1 MNQTAE
7 ALCKL
12 YAIADHR
19 LLGTGGWPACEE
31 ETAAFFRITE
41 DWELAEDGPITALG
55 FEVSIDLMTVF
66 AGCEMLAHIPEILE
80 HYGYINSS
88 EADELW
94 KLPFTEFEAR
104 LHSFVFRAY
113 RDFCGHS
120 KWLN

>member
-1 MNQTAE
+1 MNQTAA

-12 YAIADHR
+12 HAIADHR
-19 LLGTGGWPACEE
+19 LLGTGGWPASEE
-31 ETAAFFRITE
+31 ETAAFFKITE
-41 DWELAEDGPITALG
+41 DLELAEDAPMALG

-94 KLPFTEFEAR
+94 ELPFTERETR
-104 LHSFVFRAY
+104 LHSLVYRAY